1 MTGAIKSL
9 AIFFLTLLSSLG
21 AFLCGAVAR
30 SEGAAGRVMGWWGRG
45 VIRLGGWRV
54 QTEGL
59 ERLPEGGAIL
69 VSNHQSLVDIPLFL
83 SVFPRE
89 IKFLAKREL
98 GEIPLFGKAMG
109 FAGNLFIDRDDPRD
123 AVHLMREAVRRIAKG
138 QVVVVFPEGT
148 RSPDGE
154 IGEFKTGAFYIAQK
168 AGVPIL
174 PVYIDGGRHALP
186 KGSLLF
192 QPAEMVVRVLE
203 PILPESSGS
212 SSKQAIAEEARRR
225 ILSARAARTR
235 GPCASGRESNRKRSL
250 LKEDSSSEPAP
261 TRIRP
266 RE

>member
-1 MTGAIKSL
+1 MAGAIRSL
-9 AIFFLTLLSSLG
+9 AIFILTFLSSLA

-30 SEGAAGRVMGWWGRG
+30 SENAAGRVMAWWGRG
-45 VIRLGGWRV
+45 FIRLGGWRV
-54 QTEGL
+54 RAEGL

-83 SVFPRE
+83 AVFPRE

-109 FAGNLFIDRDDPRD
+109 FAGNLFIDREDPRD
-123 AVHLMREAVRRIAKG
+123 AVHLMREAVKRIAKG
-138 QVVVVFPEGT
+138 QVIVVFPEGT

-154 IGEFKTGAFYIAQK
+154 IGEFKSGAFYIARK

-192 QPAEMVVRVLE
+192 RPAEMVVRVLE
-203 PILPESSGS
+203 PLSPEGGGS
-212 SSKQAIAEEARRR
+212 SSKQGIAEEARRR
-225 ILSARAARTR
+225 ILSTRAEEEARCARAA
-235 GPCASGRESNRKRSL
+235 L
-250 LKEDSSSEPAP
+250 
-261 TRIRP
+261 
-266 RE
+266 